1 MFLNLNVMFGLW
13 MEGNKER
20 IEKKRKEKKRRES
33 SGNILNVSIFHKLSS
48 PSFPLKAVFGI
59 YLLLIL

>member
-1 MFLNLNVMFGLW
+1 MFGLW

-20 IEKKRKEKKRRES
+20 IEKKRRES
-33 SGNILNVSIFHKLSS
+33 SGNILNFNIFHKLSS